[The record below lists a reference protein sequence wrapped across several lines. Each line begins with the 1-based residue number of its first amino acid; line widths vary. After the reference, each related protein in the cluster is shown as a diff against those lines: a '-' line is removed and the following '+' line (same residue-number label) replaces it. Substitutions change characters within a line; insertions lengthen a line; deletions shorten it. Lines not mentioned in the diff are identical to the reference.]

1 MLMFVLSCVAFLF
14 SLSLQSYSDS
24 ALSRL
29 ESRPGVTSAEFAA
42 KKDSLQQS
50 LGRLDSKLVDIQLLY
65 TLSAE
70 FGLWESCLS
79 IFAFS
84 GERGRGD
91 VIEALWKNILR
102 SIMSASKRAGVDWGE
117 VVRAKVVDLAASP
130 STQYRDDEFLFPLV
144 FLLREMEI
152 NNLLYRR
159 RPEEGWVADTMMEAG
174 VPAARLLAA
183 YDHILDGWEQY
194 AADAGIASSNAA
206 GQNIQTFLFYSIYT
220 VLKRSMEAQE
230 GGFGRRA
237 GPGASGAASASHLF
251 NKCMTSLR
259 TLPPSEDTN
268 MLNKRFQALYQQFNA
283 HTR

>member
-1 MLMFVLSCVAFLF
+1 MTAAEVSAF
-14 SLSLQSYSDS
+14 
-24 ALSRL
+24 
-29 ESRPGVTSAEFAA
+29 TS
-42 KKDSLQQS
+42 KKDSLAQS

-65 TLSAE
+65 TMSAE

-102 SIMSASKRAGVDWGE
+102 SLMSSSKRAGADWGE
-117 VVRAKVVDLAASP
+117 VVRAKVVDLASSP
-130 STQYRDDEFLFPLV
+130 STLYRDDDFLFPLV

-152 NNLLYRR
+152 NNLMYRR
-159 RPEEGWVADTMMEAG
+159 RPEEGWVAETMMDAG

-183 YDHILDGWEQY
+183 YDHILDGWDQY
-194 AADAGIASSNAA
+194 ASDAGIASSNAA
-206 GQNIQTFLFYSIYT
+206 GQNIQTFLFHSIYA
-220 VLKRSMEAQE
+220 VLKRTMEAQD
-230 GGFGRRA
+230 GGFGRRGGVGA
-237 GPGASGAASASHLF
+237 GASGAASAAHLF

-259 TLPPSEDTN
+259 TLPPSEATN
-268 MLNKRFQALYQQFNA
+268 QLNKEFQALYQRFNA